1 MVRFTRCPQTLGEQR
16 NEVHV
21 FALIGAVRIAML
33 WFSNALESLKSEL
46 GQGVVQRLAQDALLV
61 RKPLLVLYGLII
73 LSLYLHLLRGKRVA
87 SPILDL
93 IGLLVVISLGV
104 NFFKINLLMLSL
116 VVNPKLLLGQVITF
130 VLFFVL
136 AWGWIF
142 WRFDRVAGSREQKI
156 IEKPGASDDG
166 GSFDYYYFSWL
177 SLLEAKKSK
186 FTGVSR
192 LGKVL
197 VAVHSF
203 MVLDLAAIA
212 LARFYQLVQ
221 KSI

>member
-1 MVRFTRCPQTLGEQR
+1 MLRLKRGSQTLREQR

-21 FALIGAVRIAML
+21 FALLGATRIAML
-33 WFSNALESLKSEL
+33 WFANAVEGLKNEL
-46 GQGVVQRLAQDALLV
+46 GQGVVQTLAQYAVML
-61 RKPLLVLYGLII
+61 RTPLLVLYGLIV

-87 SPILDL
+87 PWILDL
-93 IGLLVVISLGV
+93 IGFWVVLSLVA
-104 NFFKINLLMLSL
+104 NFLKINLLMLAP
-116 VVNPKLLLGQVITF
+116 VANPKLLLGQVLTF
-130 VLFFVL
+130 LLFFVL

-142 WRFDRVAGSREQKI
+142 WRFDWVAGTPEQQI
-156 IEKPGASDDG
+156 VEAPGDGDKG
-166 GSFDYYYFSWL
+166 GSFDYYYSSL
-177 SLLEAKKSK
+177 MSLLEAKASK

-192 LGKVL
+192 LGKLL

-212 LARFYQLVQ
+212 LARFYQLLQ